1 MNHSQ
6 EARNRLQLKP
16 LPPSPPLQPQLA
28 PFVLIDN
35 YDSFT
40 YNLYQMIQAQT
51 SHPVV
56 VYRNDAI
63 TFEALRALAPVG
75 VILSPGPGHPAK
87 PSDFG
92 VCAEVLTRWLELSP
106 ELNVPVLGV
115 CLGQQGMAAYFGG
128 QVVQAP
134 AIMHG
139 KTSQVRVLKPSSP
152 MLQGISNPFT
162 AMRYH
167 SLVAEESSLPACF
180 EITAKDNDHDLI
192 MAMEHKEWPLYGLQ
206 FHPES
211 IGTPEGATLLLNFIM
226 LCAARSIQHSQP
238 INVAS

>member
-1 MNHSQ
+1 MSHPE

-16 LPPSPPLQPQLA
+16 LPAPPPLQPELP

-51 SHPVV
+51 SHPVK

-63 TFEALRALAPVG
+63 SFEALCELRPIG

-87 PSDFG
+87 ASDFG
-92 VCAEVLTRWLELSP
+92 VCAEVLTRWP
-106 ELNVPVLGV
+106 QLNVPVLGV

-139 KTSQVRVLKPSSP
+139 KTSQVRILKPESP
-152 MLQGISNPFT
+152 LLQGLSNPFT

-167 SLVAEESSLPACF
+167 SLVAEEASLPACF
-180 EITAKDNDHDLI
+180 EVTAKDNDHDLI
-192 MAMEHKEWPLYGLQ
+192 MGMEHKEWPLYGLQ

-211 IGTPEGATLLLNFIM
+211 IGTPEGHRMLLNFIT
-226 LCAARSIQHSQP
+226 LCVPSVA
-238 INVAS
+238 VAS